1 MTEELK
7 EMVKE
12 LEEKNKAYGLEENLK
27 IEFKEDRIEFNG
39 EFDYEQGM
47 IYADKLD
54 KVLQKYHKDSYF
66 DAECSGRWVAYLN

>member
-7 EMVKE
+7 KVFEE
-12 LEEKNKAYGLEENLK
+12 LKRKDEEFGGYENLQMN
-27 IEFKEDRIEFNG
+27 IKEDKIEFNG

-47 IYADKLD
+47 TYASKLD
-54 KVLQKYHKDSYF
+54 KVLQKYNKNWYF